1 MRFVLPVAVAALLAA
16 AGASDA
22 LARTSVLETEPHTF
36 TVTKDHRIRL
46 NFPVGELKVV
56 PGEASQVRFELRV
69 RCRSG
74 SPEHCESMA
83 NRLEL
88 NSEDRDGVLRLS
100 LDHYPKWH
108 SRGFNVI
115 ATLRVPRSLPLEV
128 DMGVGQ
134 LGIEGLDGDIEVDLG
149 VGEADIHAS
158 RTRASH
164 VSVDAGIGDASIRG
178 GGSNTSRRG
187 FIGSHASWSE
197 GSGRSSVRL
206 HVGVGEGTVRLD

>member
-1 MRFVLPVAVAALLAA
+1 MKFVLPVVVAAMLTAV
-16 AGASDA
+16 GASDG
-22 LARTSVLETEPHTF
+22 LARGSVLETEPHTF
-36 TVTKDHRIRL
+36 AVSKSHRVRL

-56 PGEASQVRFELRV
+56 PGDESQVRFELRV
-69 RCRSG
+69 RCRNCSA
-74 SPEHCESMA
+74 ERCESLA

-88 NSEDRDGVLRLS
+88 NSEDRDGTLRLS
-100 LDHYPKWH
+100 LDHYPKWN
-108 SRGFNVI
+108 SKGFNVI
-115 ATLRVPRSLPLEV
+115 ATLHVPRSLPLEV

-134 LGIEGLDGDIEVDLG
+134 LGIDGLEGDIEVDLG

-187 FIGSHASWSE
+187 FIGSHATWSE
-197 GSGRSSVRL
+197 GSGRSTVRL